1 MRRYEQVK
9 ITEISIKNFRSIVNM
24 NIDVEQLNM
33 FVGLNDV
40 GKSNVLKA
48 LNLFFNNET
57 DYNEKFAFESDFS
70 QLFPQKSKKAKEIVI
85 KIIFEVPQNYKGHG
99 EYVWEKR
106 WRKDGLIKD
115 EILTGDGSSISSRSK
130 VPNLLRKMVYR
141 YVPAVKSKEYYKLL
155 LIELY
160 KAVSAAVDSP
170 LKKSS
175 DEFSHTLR

>member
-1 MRRYEQVK
+1 
-9 ITEISIKNFRSIVNM
+9 M

-141 YVPAVKSKEYYKLL
+141 YVSAVKSKEYYKLL

-160 KAVSAAVDSP
+160 KAVSVAVDSF

-175 DEFSHTLR
+175 DEFSHT

>member
-99 EYVWEKR
+99 EYVWEKQVMVVAFHQDR
-106 WRKDGLIKD
+106 RFLICCEKWCTD
-115 EILTGDGSSISSRSK
+115 MFQ
-130 VPNLLRKMVYR
+130 LLK
-141 YVPAVKSKEYYKLL
+141 VKS
-155 LIELY
+155 IINCC
-160 KAVSAAVDSP
+160 
-170 LKKSS
+170 
-175 DEFSHTLR
+175 

>member
-1 MRRYEQVK
+1 M
-9 ITEISIKNFRSIVNM
+9 
-24 NIDVEQLNM
+24 
-33 FVGLNDV
+33 

-115 EILTGDGSSISSRSK
+115 EILTGDVVAFHQDRRFLICCEK
-130 VPNLLRKMVYR
+130 WCTDMFQLLK
-141 YVPAVKSKEYYKLL
+141 VKS
-155 LIELY
+155 IINCC
-160 KAVSAAVDSP
+160 
-170 LKKSS
+170 
-175 DEFSHTLR
+175 